1 MFKNICYVT
10 LKGGLGNQLLQY
22 NFANDLIQSGKNVKI
37 DTRFYQNKSYNSLD
51 TPRAQ
56 LFNSSFFGFDST
68 TSFENIYK
76 DNLEKLQ

>member
-51 TPRAQ
+51 TPRLNYLIQVSLGLILQQA
-56 LFNSSFFGFDST
+56 LK
-68 TSFENIYK
+68 IYIK
-76 DNLEKLQ
+76 II